1 MDFTKQVKTKNIDRD
16 LMQESTI
23 TIYNCQHK
31 RKMMN
36 NKRENVGVKIT
47 NFESTME
54 LLFIEETQIA
64 YKTRKECPLL

>member
-1 MDFTKQVKTKNIDRD
+1 LDFTKKPQIKYIDRD

-47 NFESTME
+47 NIEST
-54 LLFIEETQIA
+54 LNFLFREETQIA
-64 YKTRKECPLL
+64 

>member
-1 MDFTKQVKTKNIDRD
+1 
-16 LMQESTI
+16 MQESTI

-47 NFESTME
+47 NIEST
-54 LLFIEETQIA
+54 LNFLFREETQIA
-64 YKTRKECPLL
+64 